1 MAEISNFKQPDKAPA
16 FLIDFLDFLDNFI
29 DVKRFRAEA
38 AKRLN
43 LAAGDRVLDLG
54 CGIGGATFPL
64 AKVTGPT
71 GLAAGVDISPTF
83 IEIAAGRAA
92 GRSDVEFR
100 VGDACAIPYP
110 DGFFDVARTERV
122 FIYLP
127 NRLGAIHEMK
137 RVVKPGG
144 RVCLIDTELDC
155 MAIYSKKPELTRK
168 LTSIVAATM
177 PNPNSARELPALAR
191 EAGLKDIVI
200 ETFAVTSP
208 HEFMLRAIGGA
219 LTKAAEDG
227 IVPRSEVEEWLGEQ
241 ASLQASGDFLQI
253 WLLVLVSGT
262 V

>member
-1 MAEISNFKQPDKAPA
+1 MELTYPGVEMGLFSGALRYSVYRGTNLVRQEVIAKTEAPSVA
-16 FLIDFLDFLDNFI
+16 Y
-29 DVKRFRAEA
+29 KY
-38 AKRLN
+38 
-43 LAAGDRVLDLG
+43 LAGLKG
-54 CGIGGATFPL
+54 FT
-64 AKVTGPT
+64 TG
-71 GLAAGVDISPTF
+71 
-83 IEIAAGRAA
+83 
-92 GRSDVEFR
+92 
-100 VGDACAIPYP
+100 
-110 DGFFDVARTERV
+110 DVARTERG
-122 FIYLP
+122 FIYLS
-127 NRLGAIHEMK
+127 NRLGAVHEMK

-168 LTSIVAATM
+168 LTSIEAATM

-191 EAGLKDIVI
+191 AAGLKDIVI

-227 IVPRSEVEEWLGEQ
+227 IVPRGEVEEWLGEQ